1 MQLSNRNC
9 PYSGV
14 FCSQTES
21 LCVLPHRKTSYDL
34 LRYFSITSCI
44 EKAGWGGGGGGVYIY
59 RNISSLLCDTM
70 TCIVAKVS
78 SEY

>member
-9 PYSGV
+9 PYSKV

-21 LCVLPHRKTSYDL
+21 FCVLPHPKTTYDL

-44 EKAGWGGGGGGVYIY
+44 QKVWEVFCIY
-59 RNISSLLCDTM
+59 RNISLW
-70 TCIVAKVS
+70 TCIVAKMTS
-78 SEY
+78 DY